1 MSDEPVSPP
10 EPVPGAEEMPIPSP
24 AGAEVPM
31 ADCSLLI
38 DVGSAWTKASLVAH
52 ANGRWRVV
60 AHAAQPS
67 DWPRAE
73 LVRSLAAALRP
84 NADPA
89 FADHLETL
97 IADGARIVCR
107 TPARPGRI
115 ALAAVAHDVSAAA
128 ARQAA
133 ESAGWLVVEE
143 ATADDGRSLVVRL
156 EALRDADPDA
166 WLVVGGFD
174 DGDPAPAL
182 ELAALAAARGPDAEA
197 PLVWAGSSAGETA
210 VRELVGERLQVAPNA
225 SPRPGV
231 RDPEPLRAHLE
242 TLLQGMVEPRGVR
255 RLAPIAFRRAIG
267 AVARGTGLTVV
278 GVDIGARYATWV
290 RADAAGRP
298 AGRVF
303 AAGGMAS
310 GQLVAGGMASR
321 VGRHLAHAI
330 DDLAVADV
338 LQNLRTRPA
347 ALPQTEDELA
357 ITQAAARVRL
367 EQMATQ
373 EGGIEGVDLVVAA
386 GRTLAAAPTP
396 SQAMA
401 MLSTACAR
409 SGSPS
414 SPSTPPT
421 CSARSARSRTASSRM
436 HSPRSWATRSS
447 RSGRR
452 SSAGACA
459 PGRPRCASPSGA
471 RDGPRSSSWCGP
483 VRSSATRSL
492 VARAPSSRSSS
503 PPACRWAAPGAVPAC
518 APRSPAVPPAS
529 SSTPATFR
537 RPSRDGPMTAGRCSP
552 AGGTRSPSTRS
563 RRDERGAPP
572 RGAAARRGG
581 RRRRRPRR
589 QR

>member
-1 MSDEPVSPP
+1 MSDEPLSRP
-10 EPVPGAEEMPIPSP
+10 EAAPGEEEMLIASP
-24 AGAEVPM
+24 AAAEVPT
-31 ADCSLLI
+31 ADCSLLV

-182 ELAALAAARGPDAEA
+182 ELAALAAAARGPDAEA

-231 RDPEPLRAHLE
+231 RDPEALRAHLE

-278 GVDIGARYATWV
+278 GVDLGARYATWV
-290 RADAAGRP
+290 RADAAGGL

-303 AAGGMAS
+303 AAGGIAS

-367 EQMATQ
+367 EQMTTQ

-401 MLSTACAR
+401 MLLDGLRPVGVTQLAIDPADVLGPLGSLEDGELEDALTAILGDALIPLGSAVVCRGVRAGQTAMRIAVRRAGWHEEQLVVRAGAIVRHPLPRGAR
-409 SGSPS
+409 AELEIELAAGVSLGG
-414 SPSTPPT
+414 
-421 CSARSARSRTASSRM
+421 A
-436 HSPRSWATRSS
+436 
-447 RSGRR
+447 RR
-452 SSAGACA
+452 SSGVRAEVTGGAAGLVFD
-459 PGRPRCASPSGA
+459 A
-471 RDGPRSSSWCGP
+471 RDVPTSLPR
-483 VRSSATRSL
+483 RTDDR
-492 VARAPSSRSSS
+492 RAVL
-503 PPACRWAAPGAVPAC
+503 AGW
-518 APRSPAVPPAS
+518 
-529 SSTPATFR
+529 
-537 RPSRDGPMTAGRCSP
+537 RDAFALDP
-552 AGGTRSPSTRS
+552 
-563 RRDERGAPP
+563 EPP
-572 RGAAARRGG
+572 R
-581 RRRRRPRR
+581 
-589 QR
+589 